1 MKEVVR
7 QAPEDL
13 FTEIRRRILAVGL
26 FLNQE
31 SALDLATAV
40 LLRASEDW
48 ALRRYMDMTP
58 LKALYTK
65 IAT

>member
-1 MKEVVR
+1 VVGVF
-7 QAPEDL
+7 P
-13 FTEIRRRILAVGL
+13 
-26 FLNQE
+26 NQG

-40 LLRASEDW
+40 ILRACEDW